1 MTTIER
7 NSPVPL
13 YHQLKLLLSDRINN
27 GEWQVDD
34 MLPTEE
40 QLTERYGLS
49 RTTVRQALRELELE
63 GLISRYRGRGTFV
76 SRPKLSH
83 SPEPHHGLTDFLLQQ
98 GRKPGWRVLSADWAP
113 APAEA
118 ARGLQLEQGTAVFCL
133 RRLRLADEEP
143 IGYHVAYVSPA
154 WAAAIDT
161 DLLETGGS
169 LHYLN
174 AQNQLAGSYADRT
187 IEAVP
192 APEAV
197 SEALQVEMGSPL
209 LTIHRL
215 VIGRAGK
222 PVEEM
227 RAMYRGDRFQYQIR
241 HMTEGS
247 GVKT

>member
-1 MTTIER
+1 MSSIER

-13 YHQLKLLLSDRINN
+13 YHQLKELLSDRISNA
-27 GEWQVDD
+27 EWQAGD

-40 QLTERYGLS
+40 QLTARYGLS

-63 GLISRYRGRGTFV
+63 GLISRHRGRGTFV

-83 SPEPHHGLTDFLLQQ
+83 SPDPHHSLTDFLLQQ
-98 GRKPGWRVLSADWAP
+98 GRKPGWRVLSAEWLP

-118 ARGLQLEQGTAVFCL
+118 ANGLQLEQGTAVFSL

-143 IGYHVAYVSPA
+143 IGYHVAYVSST
-154 WAAAIDT
+154 WAAAINT
-161 DLLETGGS
+161 DHLEAGGS

-174 AQNQLAGSYADRT
+174 GQNQLAGSYADRT
-187 IEAVP
+187 IEAIP
-192 APEAV
+192 APKTVAEVLAV
-197 SEALQVEMGSPL
+197 EKGSPL
-209 LTIHRL
+209 LMIHRL

-222 PVEEM
+222 PVEEL

-241 HMTEGS
+241 HLAEEGRP
-247 GVKT
+247 

>member
-1 MTTIER
+1 M
-7 NSPVPL
+7 
-13 YHQLKLLLSDRINN
+13 LLSDRINN

-40 QLTERYGLS
+40 QLTEQYALS

-76 SRPKLSH
+76 SQPKLSH

-118 ARGLQLEQGTAVFCL
+118 ASGLQLEQGTAVFCL

-143 IGYHVAYVSPA
+143 IGYHVAYVSPL
-154 WAAAIDT
+154 WAAAINT

-174 AQNQLAGSYADRT
+174 ARNQLAGSYADRT
-187 IEAVP
+187 IESIP
-192 APEAV
+192 APKPV
-197 SEALQVEMGSPL
+197 SELLMVEKGSPL
-209 LTIHRL
+209 LMIHRF
-215 VIGRAGK
+215 VSGRAGK
-222 PVEEM
+222 PVEEL
-227 RAMYRGDRFQYQIR
+227 RAMYRGDRFRYQIR
-241 HMTEGS
+241 HLPEG
-247 GVKT
+247 GRA

>member
-1 MTTIER
+1 MTAIER
-7 NSPVPL
+7 NSPIPL
-13 YHQLKLLLSDRINN
+13 YYQLKELLSDRINN
-27 GEWQVDD
+27 GEWQVND

-63 GLISRYRGRGTFV
+63 GLISRHRGRGTFV
-76 SRPKLSH
+76 SRPKVSH
-83 SPEPHHGLTDFLLQQ
+83 SPEPQHGLTDFLHQQ
-98 GRKPGWRVLSADWAP
+98 GRIPGWRVISADWAP

-118 ARGLQLEQGTAVFCL
+118 AKGLQLEQGTAVFCL

-154 WAAAIDT
+154 WAAAINP
-161 DLLETGGS
+161 DLFESGGS

-174 AQNQLAGSYADRT
+174 SQDQLAGSYADRT
-187 IEAVP
+187 IEAIP

-197 SEALQVEMGSPL
+197 SEVLEVEVGSPL
-209 LTIHRL
+209 LTIRRL
-215 VIGRAGK
+215 VTGRAGR

-241 HMTEGS
+241 HFN
-247 GVKT
+247 

>member
-1 MTTIER
+1 MPAIER

-13 YHQLKLLLSDRINN
+13 YHQLKELLSERINN

-83 SPEPHHGLTDFLLQQ
+83 SPEPHHGLTDFLLKQ
-98 GRKPGWRVLSADWAP
+98 GRSPGWRVLSAEWAP

-118 ARGLQLEQGTAVFCL
+118 ASGLQLEQGTAVFCL

-143 IGYHVAYVSPA
+143 IGYHVAYVSPT
-154 WAAAIDT
+154 WAAAINA
-161 DLLETGGS
+161 DLFESGGS

-174 AQNQLAGSYADRT
+174 SQDQLAGSYAVRT
-187 IEAVP
+187 IEAIP
-192 APEAV
+192 APEVV
-197 SEALQVEMGSPL
+197 SELLEIEVGSPL

-215 VIGRAGK
+215 VTGRAGK

-241 HMTEGS
+241 HLT
-247 GVKT
+247 